1 VSQQPGRMSNL
12 SFRAMTATM
21 AVIDWVYPHIDARV
35 QKFGLAPGM
44 TVVDY
49 GCGPGRYT
57 IRFARAV
64 GPNGKVYAVDTH
76 PLAIRT
82 VQEKRERLGLSN
94 VVPVLAVGYDSG
106 LPDHVAD
113 VVCAIDMFFAIPEPT
128 TFLRELRRIVKPDGF
143 LVLDDGHQSRAR
155 TKEKLLASGCW
166 TIWQETRDHLKCRP
180 VNE

>member
-1 VSQQPGRMSNL
+1 
-12 SFRAMTATM
+12 M
-21 AVIDWVYPHIDARV
+21 AVMDWVYPHIDARV
-35 QKFGLAPGM
+35 QTFGITQGM

-49 GCGPGRYT
+49 GCGPGRYPVR
-57 IRFARAV
+57 ISKLV
-64 GPNGKVYAVDTH
+64 GPNGKVYAVDIH
-76 PLAIRT
+76 PLAIQT
-82 VQEKRERLGLSN
+82 VQRKQKQLGLTN

-128 TFLRELRRIVKPDGF
+128 TLLKELRRIIKPDGF

-155 TKEKLLASGCW
+155 TKEKLAASGCW

-180 VNE
+180 VHE